1 MLDLVCRELGCT
13 DARLEIGGL
22 PPDDPRLPWTEL
34 PNGFRLVAVFPAPP
48 EAPDEVALRLKYLG
62 ASFSDLGVAPPSV
75 RPEPEHDGARRRLD
89 DELGALASRSGASSA
104 LVIDVT
110 SPVVWG
116 SSEPQREQAS
126 VDDLLALARLEG
138 SLRKHGVSLQT
149 LLARPESLE
158 AAFAAAELAP
168 ELRRRTERAL
178 ERMGASPARARQAR
192 LLEARAVAELR
203 AEANGNEGPP
213 PSIRRLLHGDGF
225 GYFARSFASIYVLV
239 LCFDVDFSELH
250 VEGAALHALPII
262 ERHVLAL
269 PPIEPPPRGGKV
281 LRLPRPER

>member
-1 MLDLVCRELGCT
+1 VLDLVCRELGCA

-22 PPDDPRLPWTEL
+22 PPDDPRLPWTEVQ
-34 PNGFRLVAVFPAPP
+34 NGFRLVAVFASPP
-48 EAPDEVALRLKYLG
+48 EAPQDVALRLRHLG

-75 RPEPEHDGARRRLD
+75 RPEPSHDAARRRLD
-89 DELGALASRSGASSA
+89 DELSALASRSGASSA
-104 LVIDVT
+104 LVVDVT

-116 SSEPQREQAS
+116 SSEPQREHAN
-126 VDDLLALARLEG
+126 VDDLLALAKLERA
-138 SLRKHGVSLQT
+138 LRTHGVA
-149 LLARPESLE
+149 LAELIAHPESVE
-158 AAFAAAELAP
+158 ATLTAQLSP

-178 ERMGASPARARQAR
+178 ARLATGPIRGQLSR
-192 LLEARAVAELR
+192 LLEARALAELR
-203 AEANGNEGPP
+203 ADSEGSEVSP
-213 PSIRRLLHGDGF
+213 PSIRRLKHADGY

-281 LRLPRPER
+281 LKLPRPDR

>member
-1 MLDLVCRELGCT
+1 MLDLVCRELGCA

-22 PPDDPRLPWTEL
+22 PPDDARLPWTEL
-34 PNGFRLVAVFPAPP
+34 PNGFRLVAVFAEPP
-48 EAPDEVALRLKYLG
+48 EAPQQIALRLQQLG

-75 RPEPEHDGARRRLD
+75 RPEPMHDAARRRLD
-89 DELGALASRSGASSA
+89 DELGALASRSGAASA

-110 SPVVWG
+110 SPIVWG
-116 SSEPQREQAS
+116 SSETHREHAG
-126 VDDLLALARLEG
+126 VDELLALAKLDG
-138 SLRKHGVSLQT
+138 ALQKHGVALNA
-149 LLARPESLE
+149 LVARPESAE
-158 AAFAAAELAP
+158 TAFAGAQLGP

-178 ERMGASPARARQAR
+178 ERLATGPLRAQQTR
-192 LLEARAVAELR
+192 LLEARALAELR
-203 AEANGNEGPP
+203 ADSEGSEASP
-213 PSIRRLLHGDGF
+213 PSIRRLHHADGF

-281 LRLPRPER
+281 LRLPRPDR

>member
-1 MLDLVCRELGCT
+1 VLDLVCRELGCA

-22 PPDDPRLPWTEL
+22 PPDDARLLWTEL
-34 PNGFRLVAVFPAPP
+34 PNGFRLVAVFSAPP
-48 EAPDEVALRLKYLG
+48 DAPQQVALRLQQLG
-62 ASFSDLGVAPPSV
+62 ASFSDLGVTPPSV
-75 RPEPEHDGARRRLD
+75 RPEPIHDAAQRRLD

-116 SSEPQREQAS
+116 SSEPRREHAG
-126 VDDLLALARLEG
+126 VEELLALAKLD
-138 SLRKHGVSLQT
+138 SALRKHGVALAE
-149 LLARPESLE
+149 LIARPE
-158 AAFAAAELAP
+158 AAETTFAGAQLTP

-178 ERMGASPARARQAR
+178 ERLSTGPIRAQQTR
-192 LLEARAVAELR
+192 LLEARALAELR
-203 AEANGNEGPP
+203 ADSAGSEASPQP
-213 PSIRRLLHGDGF
+213 IRRLYHADGY

-239 LCFDVDFSELH
+239 LCFDVDFSELQ